1 MLQEPED
8 PQVVVQMIILCVDG
22 IDPDLVQEF
31 GWGKLFKYNYSLS
44 IPPECYVPDKELGS
58 TPHTTRVWP
67 TIFSGQ
73 IIDYGLTRRSGARK
87 KIHDALVRM
96 GITWKRGK
104 PKFRVAPTNR
114 DLETIFDD
122 FHSFTWNL
130 PTMDPEWLAT
140 FPSYEAFVEHCKREL
155 WMFMLMTRGA
165 VNSVFPLNAF
175 YVRYVDFIGHNEPEK
190 LRGAYDNIFQ
200 HASELKK
207 KEDVILLS
215 DHGCDA
221 GLHTEQAYF
230 GSDYPIH
237 AESVH
242 ELRDELERIFIEVG
256 LDYWEAPQDFK
267 PEEEDLIKE
276 RLRRLGY
283 IE

>member
-1 MLQEPED
+1 
-8 PQVVVQMIILCVDG
+8 MIILCVDG
-22 IDPDLVQEF
+22 IDPGLVREY
-31 GWGKLFKYNYSLS
+31 GWDKVFKHNYSLS
-44 IPPECYVPDKELGS
+44 IPKECYIPDPELGS

-67 TIFSGQ
+67 TIFSGE
-73 IIDYGLTRRSGARK
+73 IVDYGLIRREGIRK
-87 KIHDALVRM
+87 KIHDALIRL
-96 GITWKRGK
+96 GITWRRKK
-104 PKFRVAPTNR
+104 KSYTLAPGNQ
-114 DLETIFDD
+114 DLNTIFDD

-130 PTMDPEWLAT
+130 PTMDPEWIAT
-140 FPSYEAFVEHCKREL
+140 FPGYEAFVEHCKREL
-155 WMFMLMTRGA
+155 WMFMLMTQGA

-190 LRGAYDNIFQ
+190 LHGAYDNIFQ

-215 DHGCDA
+215 DHGCIA

-230 GSDYPIH
+230 GSDYSIN

-267 PEEEDLIKE
+267 PEEEALIKE

-283 IE
+283 IED